1 MDTVKVKKRY
11 RRVLLKKPVL
21 ATAFLALALPAVNIG
36 AQAAA
41 ADQSPLLQTLTRKGV
56 LTQEEA
62 DQIQQEAADQE
73 QPKQEELIKDSQ
85 DKSLADHFVKAFK
98 GLSVGALAYIHYE
111 VGKKGAPNDI
121 QTSFNDFTLTRGY
134 LDVKKA
140 ITPWLGA
147 RLTTDLTRV
156 GSTTVGNADNTGS
169 TNGEAGS
176 GDWEVRI
183 KYLYAYY
190 KPSDFL
196 FLTNMTGEFGQGHIP
211 WLDFEEHIN
220 PYRCVDNMFI
230 EKAGVLNSADI
241 GVNLQGNLDGKL
253 ADAKARTGNS
263 HYIGRYGTWH
273 VGVYNGGGYHASEQ
287 NGNKPVEGRI
297 TVRPLPN
304 SLPGL
309 QLSYFGI
316 TGKGNVASDAPD
328 YDVNLGMISYQNPS
342 VILTAQYM
350 TTKGNSSGSWV
361 ENGNALKTA
370 GYSFFGAYHLP
381 MLERKL
387 SLFGRYDHFDNDK
400 DNKVAAGD
408 DATYDLYMAGLSY
421 DIYKGNMVVL
431 NYEGTTYGNDSG
443 GLGKAPVIG
452 NNLGNDGKVMLVYQ
466 FAF

>member
-1 MDTVKVKKRY
+1 MNVVKVKKRY
-11 RRVLLKKPVL
+11 RRVLGKKPVVAAAL
-21 ATAFLALALPAVNIG
+21 LALALPAVNFG
-36 AQAAA
+36 SQAAA

-56 LTQEEA
+56 LTQDEA
-62 DQIQQEAADQE
+62 DQIQKEQE
-73 QPKQEELIKDSQ
+73 QNIPSFL
-85 DKSLADHFVKAFK
+85 K

-111 VGKKGAPNDI
+111 AGKKGAPNDT

-134 LDVKKA
+134 LDVKDA

-147 RLTTDLTRV
+147 RITTDLTRV
-156 GSTTVGNADNTGS
+156 NSDDNDNGS
-169 TNGEAGS
+169 
-176 GDWEVRI
+176 WEVRI

-190 KPSDFL
+190 KPGDL
-196 FLTNMTGEFGQGHIP
+196 GFLTNMTGEFGQGHIP

-241 GVNLQGNLDGKL
+241 GINLQGNFAGKL

-273 VGVYNGGGYHASEQ
+273 VGVYNGGGYHAPEN

-297 TVRPLPN
+297 TVRPLPD

-309 QLSYFGI
+309 QLSYFGV
-316 TGKGNVASDAPD
+316 TGKGNVATDAPD

-350 TTKGNSSGSWV
+350 TTKGNAGGSWV
-361 ENGNALKTA
+361 DASGDALKTA

-387 SLFGRYDHFDNDK
+387 SVFGRYDHFDNDK
-400 DNKVAAGD
+400 DNLVAAGD
-408 DATYDLYMAGLSY
+408 DATYDLYMAGVSY
-421 DIYKGNMVVL
+421 NIYKGNMVVL

-443 GLGKAPVIG
+443 GLGKVPVIG